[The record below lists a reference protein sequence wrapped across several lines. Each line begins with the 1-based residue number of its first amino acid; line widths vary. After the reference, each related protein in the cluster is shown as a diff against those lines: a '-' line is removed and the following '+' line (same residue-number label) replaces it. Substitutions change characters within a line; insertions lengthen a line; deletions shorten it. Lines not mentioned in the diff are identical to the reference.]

1 MLWTEELFH
10 VKKPIIAM
18 LHLEPLPGDPLFSRG
33 TDMQQIA
40 DLAKRDLEALQRG
53 GVDGVLISNEFSLPY
68 QRKVDTVTTAA
79 MAFVLGQL
87 RSEISVP
94 YGVDCISDGDA
105 TIELAAAVDAD
116 FVRGTFCGV
125 YVGDGGLYN
134 NDFSATLRRK
144 AALGLEDLRMLY
156 FLNPESDRNLDT
168 RALGD
173 IARSLIFKAAPDGLC
188 ISASAAGQEVD
199 DQLIQSVKECS
210 PDMVVLC
217 NTGCRVDTIRRGG
230 YDLQRERRA
239 AAPRGRGTGQRLYGR
254 GPRPAPGGLTDGQN
268 DYRPDAAGHGYRRD
282 VGGQRPPTGTGQRR
296 GAAPVPSGGPRGVLC
311 LRAQRLRHEQ
321 HVR

>member
-33 TDMQQIA
+33 TNMQQIA

-87 RSEISVP
+87 CSEISVP

-105 TIELAAAVDAD
+105 TIELAAAVDAG

-199 DQLIQSVKECS
+199 
-210 PDMVVLC
+210 
-217 NTGCRVDTIRRGG
+217 
-230 YDLQRERRA
+230 
-239 AAPRGRGTGQRLYGR
+239 APLA
-254 GPRPAPGGLTDGQN
+254 RPQEPHGSGAPLHDHAPTDGLN
-268 DYRPDAAGHGYRRD
+268 L
-282 VGGQRPPTGTGQRR
+282 T
-296 GAAPVPSGGPRGVLC
+296 
-311 LRAQRLRHEQ
+311 RA
-321 HVR
+321 

>member
-125 YVGDGGLYN
+125 YVGDGGFYN

-188 ISASAAGQEVD
+188 ISVSAAGQEVD

-217 NTGCRVDTIRRGG
+217 NTGCRVDTIRRK
-230 YDLQRERRA
+230 LRCA
-239 AAPRGRGTGQRLYGR
+239 
-254 GPRPAPGGLTDGQN
+254 
-268 DYRPDAAGHGYRRD
+268 DAAVVGTTFKENGELRRRVD
-282 VGGQRPPTGTGQRR
+282 AARVSAFMDEVRALRR
-296 GAAPVPSGGPRGVLC
+296 EV
-311 LRAQRLRHEQ
+311 
-321 HVR
+321 

>member
-18 LHLEPLPGDPLFSRG
+18 LHLEPLPGDPLFSRS
-33 TDMQQIA
+33 TNMQQIA

-87 RSEISVP
+87 CSEISVP

-217 NTGCRVDTIRRGG
+217 NMLFNVLIVLAVPILRKKFPNI
-230 YDLQRERRA
+230 ER
-239 AAPRGRGTGQRLYGR
+239 PYKVWLYPVSIIFTAVVFVALFVNSAIENPFLGSL
-254 GPRPAPGGLTDGQN
+254 GFIVPAIGAVVYLIFDRKLKKEAGEDKEANDG
-268 DYRPDAAGHGYRRD
+268 
-282 VGGQRPPTGTGQRR
+282 
-296 GAAPVPSGGPRGVLC
+296 
-311 LRAQRLRHEQ
+311 
-321 HVR
+321 

>member
-116 FVRGTFCGV
+116 FVRGTFCGYTSV
-125 YVGDGGLYN
+125 
-134 NDFSATLRRK
+134 T
-144 AALGLEDLRMLY
+144 AAFTTTIFPPLC
-156 FLNPESDRNLDT
+156 
-168 RALGD
+168 A
-173 IARSLIFKAAPDGLC
+173 ARPHWVWRICGCS
-188 ISASAAGQEVD
+188 IS
-199 DQLIQSVKECS
+199 
-210 PDMVVLC
+210 
-217 NTGCRVDTIRRGG
+217 
-230 YDLQRERRA
+230 
-239 AAPRGRGTGQRLYGR
+239 
-254 GPRPAPGGLTDGQN
+254 
-268 DYRPDAAGHGYRRD
+268 
-282 VGGQRPPTGTGQRR
+282 
-296 GAAPVPSGGPRGVLC
+296 
-311 LRAQRLRHEQ
+311 
-321 HVR
+321 

>member
-1 MLWTEELFH
+1 
-10 VKKPIIAM
+10 M

-33 TDMQQIA
+33 TNMQQIA

-87 RSEISVP
+87 CSEISVP

-134 NDFSATLRRK
+134 NDFPPLC
-144 AALGLEDLRMLY
+144 AARPHWVWRICGC
-156 FLNPESDRNLDT
+156 S
-168 RALGD
+168 
-173 IARSLIFKAAPDGLC
+173 
-188 ISASAAGQEVD
+188 IS
-199 DQLIQSVKECS
+199 
-210 PDMVVLC
+210 
-217 NTGCRVDTIRRGG
+217 
-230 YDLQRERRA
+230 
-239 AAPRGRGTGQRLYGR
+239 
-254 GPRPAPGGLTDGQN
+254 
-268 DYRPDAAGHGYRRD
+268 
-282 VGGQRPPTGTGQRR
+282 
-296 GAAPVPSGGPRGVLC
+296 
-311 LRAQRLRHEQ
+311 
-321 HVR
+321 

>member
-168 RALGD
+168 RALSD

-217 NTGCRVDTIRRGG
+217 NTGCRVDTIRRKLRCADAAVVGTTFKENG
-230 YDLQRERRA
+230 ASMTPPVIMSLTRSAPCAGRFDRWTERLQAGCCWPWISTGRRWAATTDWDRPASRRCAGSVRRA
-239 AAPRGRGTGQRLYGR
+239 TWFALP
-254 GPRPAPGGLTDGQN
+254 PGAT
-268 DYRPDAAGHGYRRD
+268 
-282 VGGQRPPTGTGQRR
+282 TST
-296 GAAPVPSGGPRGVLC
+296 
-311 LRAQRLRHEQ
+311 
-321 HVR
+321 

>member
-1 MLWTEELFH
+1 MSDFNKDEYLNDLPDMDDLSGQAAPAAASAADGASADSADSAAGATQEGAAQPAAAQSQENGDSAAADGADKADAADGKADDTLTPLGQA
-10 VKKPIIAM
+10 KKEAA
-18 LHLEPLPGDPLFSRG
+18 EY
-33 TDMQQIA
+33 
-40 DLAKRDLEALQRG
+40 LEALQRG

-68 QRKVDTVTTAA
+68 QRNVDTVTTAA

-217 NTGCRVDTIRRGG
+217 NTGCRVDTIRRK
-230 YDLQRERRA
+230 LRCA
-239 AAPRGRGTGQRLYGR
+239 
-254 GPRPAPGGLTDGQN
+254 
-268 DYRPDAAGHGYRRD
+268 DAAVVGTTFKENGELRRRVD
-282 VGGQRPPTGTGQRR
+282 AARVSAFMDEVRALRR
-296 GAAPVPSGGPRGVLC
+296 EL
-311 LRAQRLRHEQ
+311 
-321 HVR
+321 